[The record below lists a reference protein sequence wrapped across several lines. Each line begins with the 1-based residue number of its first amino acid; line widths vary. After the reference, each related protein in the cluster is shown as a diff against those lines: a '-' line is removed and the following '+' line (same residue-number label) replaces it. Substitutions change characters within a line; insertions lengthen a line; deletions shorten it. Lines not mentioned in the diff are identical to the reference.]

1 MARIA
6 NVEIRMVDLVPPVK
20 RTDAIQSFVSQET
33 PIVTITDADGA
44 VGVGYSYT
52 IGTGGP
58 AVISLL
64 RETLVARLIGREA
77 EEIEAIWRDLLFVTH
92 ATAVGAITSLALAAI
107 DTALWDLRCK
117 RAGLPLWRM
126 AGGAKPAIPLY
137 STEGGWLHIEPAAL
151 VEDAIQVKEQGF
163 AGSKVKVGKPHLAQ
177 DRARLAAVR
186 AAVGDD
192 FRLMVDANQAF
203 HFHEA
208 LLRAHMLADVGIT
221 WFEEPMPADDLAGH
235 ARLAAQS
242 RVPIAVGESL
252 YSPGQ
257 FADYL
262 RAGACSIVQVDV
274 ARVGGITPWLKV
286 AHMAEAMN
294 VAVCPHFLMELHVS
308 LVCAIPNSWM
318 LEYIPQLD
326 PITHSRLDIRKGL
339 AHPPEAAGLGID
351 WDHQAIAAQT
361 ISGSHSDHRGVSN
374 ATHGNG
380 DRAKARQGRGLQ
392 APARRSLARDPGQ
405 DQRLQHNQLFD
416 LSEAAGKPVVR
427 LLGISWQ

>member
-1 MARIA
+1 MAKITH
-6 NVEIRMVDLVPPVK
+6 VEIRMVDLVPMVK

-33 PIVTITDADGA
+33 PLVMITDADGA

-64 RETLVARLIGREA
+64 RETLVPRLIGREA
-77 EEIEAIWRDLLFVTH
+77 EMIEAIWRDLLFVTH

-126 AGGAKPAIPLY
+126 AGGAKAAIPLY
-137 STEGGWLHIEPAAL
+137 STEGGWLHIETAAL
-151 VEDAIQVKEQGF
+151 VEDAIAVREQGF
-163 AGSKVKVGKPHLAQ
+163 AGSKVKVGKPTLAQ
-177 DRARLAAVR
+177 DRARLSAVR

-203 HFHEA
+203 HYHEA

-235 ARLAAQS
+235 TRLQAAS

-286 AHMAEAMN
+286 AHMAEAAN
-294 VAVCPHFLMELHVS
+294 IAVCPHFLMELHVS

-326 PITHSRLDIRKGL
+326 PITHSRLDIRAGL
-339 AHPPEAAGLGID
+339 AHPPEAPGLGID

-361 ISGSHSDHRGVSN
+361 VFGSHSEHRG
-374 ATHGNG
+374 
-380 DRAKARQGRGLQ
+380 
-392 APARRSLARDPGQ
+392 
-405 DQRLQHNQLFD
+405 
-416 LSEAAGKPVVR
+416 
-427 LLGISWQ
+427 